1 MRPRS
6 SPRFSI
12 TLSIYLRAVVA
23 REVKFNWSGWSL
35 LGLAMAEA
43 RRTLTNRRGFDGLSR
58 LHPTLRRYDEVW
70 RPTGSRS
77 APASPSRTR
86 SMQCAPRPSRWAVEL
101 SERTEALGPG
111 AGRLLMAV
119 VLPQPLRRGWHR
131 WCAVV
136 RHRANRKRKVLQL
149 LAPRQHRRKARAL
162 ARWRVAS
169 GHAPAGCK
177 TDRAARRRALAYRL
191 EHATL
196 GPEKLTQA
204 PLHLPAYRPCISPI
218 SAIYLPYICPLSRL
232 YLPSISPISHA
243 GAAARAARGV
253 PPRLA
258 RLAALPVR
266 LRPPRRRRRHR
277 LAARRAP
284 RHGERP
290 EPEPEPEP
298 QGEWPQP

>member
-1 MRPRS
+1 
-6 SPRFSI
+6 
-12 TLSIYLRAVVA
+12 
-23 REVKFNWSGWSL
+23 
-35 LGLAMAEA
+35 MAEA

-119 VLPQPLRRGWHR
+119 VLPQPLRRGWHCWR
-131 WCAVV
+131 AVV
-136 RHRANRKRKVLQL
+136 RHRANRRRKVLQL

-162 ARWRVAS
+162 ACWRIAS

-204 PLHLPAYRPCISPI
+204 PLHLPVYLPCISRI
-218 SAIYLPYICPLSRL
+218 SSL
-232 YLPSISPISHA
+232 YLPSFSPLSPLYLAYIPRRRCCTRGARRASAA
-243 GAAARAARGV
+243 GAAGSAPCASTPSPPPPPPSPRCAPRAAPWRV
-253 PPRLA
+253 PRTRTRTRTPWRVA
-258 RLAALPVR
+258 PTRTMVR
-266 LRPPRRRRRHR
+266 VTPTL
-277 LAARRAP
+277 LLTLLLT
-284 RHGERP
+284 
-290 EPEPEPEP
+290 
-298 QGEWPQP
+298 